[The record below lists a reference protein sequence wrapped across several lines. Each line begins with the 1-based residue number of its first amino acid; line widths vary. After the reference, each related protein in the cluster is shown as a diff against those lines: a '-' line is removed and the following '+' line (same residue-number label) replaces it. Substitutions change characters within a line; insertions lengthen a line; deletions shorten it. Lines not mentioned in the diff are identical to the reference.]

1 MSYCTITDVQ
11 ALNSQ
16 RDTYG
21 AATNP
26 SLTEVNGFITQIGNE
41 LDSLLLTL
49 SLTVPVI
56 TPAEFV
62 GALALANAQGAAA
75 LAEMA
80 QFPEA
85 QGTMGGSPH
94 GQQLWAMYEKFKTWL
109 TGKDSSITVVGGITT
124 ILGHVSPQS
133 SHERTEANE
142 TEPEETHDW
151 QKPRIRKNM
160 EF

>member
-16 RDTYG
+16 RDAYSAT
-21 AATNP
+21 TNP

-41 LDSLLLTL
+41 LDSLLLARG
-49 SLTVPVI
+49 LTVPVI
-56 TPAEFV
+56 TPTEFV

-109 TGKDSSITVVGGITT
+109 QNPKSTISVVGGVATG
-124 ILGHVSPQS
+124 GHIGPQS
-133 SHERTEANE
+133 FHEQTEANE

-151 QKPRIRKNM
+151 QKPRMRKNM